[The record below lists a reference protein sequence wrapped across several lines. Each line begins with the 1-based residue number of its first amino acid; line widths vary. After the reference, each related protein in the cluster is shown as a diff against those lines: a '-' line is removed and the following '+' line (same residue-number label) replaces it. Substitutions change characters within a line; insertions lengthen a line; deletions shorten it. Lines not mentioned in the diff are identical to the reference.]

1 MNFEFIQ
8 IQNSLEAVLNGL
20 LQRPI
25 LLILAM
31 AIPLIGIARLIKT
44 YPTRRMLCF
53 VAVPLGISALMLLVP
68 MVLYAI
74 SRETA
79 QSTATSLAPIFGWIL
94 VGVDIFLI
102 IVFLFDLIL
111 LLFIKPRKRLT
122 VSRQIPRV
130 ASLGKPMQAEIEL
143 INAGKFRN
151 QLIVKDDFSDRFD
164 LDPPQFDV
172 VMQPQSRM
180 KFHYQFTP
188 RERGAEELEVV
199 HLQVRSPLGFWHSL
213 IQLPC
218 NDSIHVYP
226 DMQQI
231 SEYELLAK
239 TNRLSLMGLRRT
251 RKIGQ
256 DNEFERL
263 RDYTQDDNFKH
274 IDWRTTARRRK
285 LTVRDFQANQSQRVI
300 FLVDCGR
307 MMTGRI
313 KDLSLLDYSLNAM
326 LMLAYVA
333 LKQGDSVGMISFSD
347 RVHNFTPVR
356 PGVQHINR
364 LLHASFN
371 QQAEYV
377 ESRYDEAF
385 LYLRSHC
392 RKRSL
397 VILLTNVIDEINA
410 LQIRQYLGTMAGLH
424 LPLGVLLR
432 DRELFSAVDEVDY
445 QNSDSLFQASAAVE
459 VLSWRQQVIR
469 DLKHQGVRVLDV
481 FPEQLTAA
489 VVNQYLEI
497 KARHLL

>member
-1 MNFEFIQ
+1 
-8 IQNSLEAVLNGL
+8 
-20 LQRPI
+20 
-25 LLILAM
+25 
-31 AIPLIGIARLIKT
+31 
-44 YPTRRMLCF
+44 
-53 VAVPLGISALMLLVP
+53 
-68 MVLYAI
+68 
-74 SRETA
+74 
-79 QSTATSLAPIFGWIL
+79 
-94 VGVDIFLI
+94 
-102 IVFLFDLIL
+102 
-111 LLFIKPRKRLT
+111 
-122 VSRQIPRV
+122 
-130 ASLGKPMQAEIEL
+130 MQAEIEL
-143 INAGKFRN
+143 INSGNIRC
-151 QLIVKDDFSDRFD
+151 QLVLKDDFSDRFD
-164 LDPPQFDV
+164 LAPAEFAV
-172 VMQPQSRM
+172 IMEPQSRL
-180 KFHYQFTP
+180 KFHYHFTP

-199 HLQVRSPLGFWHSL
+199 HLQVRSLLGFWRVY

-218 NDSIHVYP
+218 PDSVHVYP

-231 SEYELLAK
+231 SEYDLLAR

-263 RDYTQDDNFKH
+263 RDYTQDDSFKH

-313 KDLSLLDYSLNAM
+313 NDLSLLDYSLNAM

-333 LKQGDSVGMISFSD
+333 LKQGDSVGMISFGD

-385 LYLRSHC
+385 LYLRSYC

-410 LQIRQYLGTMAGLH
+410 LQIRKYLGTMTGVH

-432 DRELFSAVDEVDY
+432 DRELFSAVDDVDY
-445 QNSDSLFQASAAVE
+445 QDKDSLFQASAAVE

-481 FPEQLTAA
+481 FPEQLTASI
-489 VVNQYLEI
+489 VNQYLEI